1 MDNHWHIPECD
12 SDSTRVGPDAWNI
25 DHMIGFIVAVIYFA
39 LVLLAFGTVIAFYTS
54 WRDGCLQRDIASVKT
69 GLGWVFLK
77 IKKFA
82 QLIFGRAVRDHILN
96 YYMYYGLVIMFFI
109 VALTG

>member
-1 MDNHWHIPECD
+1 
-12 SDSTRVGPDAWNI
+12 
-25 DHMIGFIVAVIYFA
+25 MIGFILALTYFA
-39 LVLLAFGTVIAFYTS
+39 LFILATGTVIAFFTS

-82 QLIFGRAVRDHILN
+82 QLIFNPRVYGHVRA
-96 YYMYYGLVIMFFI
+96 YWMYYGLLVIFTA
-109 VALTG
+109 VAWAG